1 MPIMD
6 SLECARNIR
15 DYQRTGKMKSNI
27 PIIAASA
34 NARPEQIQMAL
45 EAGMVSLNINLQRN
59 KFVNFQALTFSTG
72 WFYHKAIQKSRVE
85 SKIDSFAAW
94 TRAQG

>member
-6 SLECARNIR
+6 GLECARNIR
-15 DYQRTGKMKSNI
+15 NYQRTGEMRSNL

-45 EAGMVSLNINLQRN
+45 EAGMVSLDSKPQNN
-59 KFVNFQALTFSTG
+59 KLVNVQGLTLSTG
-72 WFYHKAIQKSRVE
+72 
-85 SKIDSFAAW
+85 
-94 TRAQG
+94 